1 MAHPMA
7 LCIMKIAKS
16 FSKRSN
22 KPTKLFQVKRWKTV
36 FVDNAGISVA
46 SATVL
51 TGIETIGHTIWGNFR
66 RKIYWRLQRTKII
79 SVTFGNSEWGFFM
92 QRTKFSFIIINK
104 ALFCH
109 LCTNNPSLELSFR
122 CNYAVSPWN
131 LTNN

>member
-22 KPTKLFQVKRWKTV
+22 KPTKLFQVKRLKTV

-51 TGIETIGHTIWGNFR
+51 TGIETIGHTI
-66 RKIYWRLQRTKII
+66 
-79 SVTFGNSEWGFFM
+79 
-92 QRTKFSFIIINK
+92 
-104 ALFCH
+104 
-109 LCTNNPSLELSFR
+109 
-122 CNYAVSPWN
+122 
-131 LTNN
+131 